1 VITTAKVRVLQ
12 ALKRVIPTA
21 DDLAYGQEFVACL
34 ARGGLARAARDLD
47 LNDTTTWEFSAFS
60 QNGED
65 GLIEQLMH
73 RVRQPNRYFV
83 EIGASDGLE
92 NNSSYLAFVRKYC
105 GLMVDGDVVL
115 VARARRHLQA
125 KNWGVSFLELRVERD
140 NVSSVLAECLELQ
153 PDFFSLDVDGMDF
166 YIAEALL
173 ESGLR
178 PRVVCVEYNSAF
190 GPEAAVTIPYA
201 AGFDYHK
208 AHRSGLY
215 YGASVQGWI
224 RLFTRYGYEFVT
236 VDVNGVNAFFI
247 DPTAVEFDA
256 AGTRR
261 LPFAENFAQ
270 RTRLRGDW
278 RSQSALIED
287 LPRIDI
293 NS

>member
-1 VITTAKVRVLQ
+1 LITTAKARVRQALRRVL
-12 ALKRVIPTA
+12 PTL
-21 DDLAYGQEFVACL
+21 DELAYGQKFAACL
-34 ARGGLARAARDLD
+34 ARGGLSRAARDLD
-47 LNDTTTWEFSAFS
+47 PNDTTSWEFSAFS

-65 GLIEQLMH
+65 GLIEQLVG
-73 RVRQPNRYFV
+73 RVRNPNRYFV

-105 GLMVDGDVVL
+105 GVMLDGDAVL
-115 VARARRHLQA
+115 VNRARHHLQA
-125 KNWGVSFLELRVERD
+125 KNWGVKFLALRIEP
-140 NVSSVLAECLELQ
+140 NNIPTLLGECLELR
-153 PDFFSLDVDGMDF
+153 PDFFSLDVDGVDL

-173 ESGLR
+173 ESGFR

-208 AHRSGLY
+208 AHGSGLY

-224 RLFTRYGYEFVT
+224 RLMSRYGYEFVT
-236 VDVNGVNAFFI
+236 VDVNGINAFFI
-247 DPTAVEFDA
+247 DPAAVDFDA
-256 AGTRR
+256 AGLRR
-261 LPFAENFAQ
+261 LTFAENFAQ

-287 LPRIDI
+287 LPRVDV